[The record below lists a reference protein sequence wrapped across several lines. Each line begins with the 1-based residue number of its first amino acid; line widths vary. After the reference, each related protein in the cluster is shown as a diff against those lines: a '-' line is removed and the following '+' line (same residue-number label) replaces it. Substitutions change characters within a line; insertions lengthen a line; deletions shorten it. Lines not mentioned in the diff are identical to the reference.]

1 LKEIARVRQLSGQV
15 TVPPS
20 KSLTNRALLLGMV
33 TEGPTT
39 IIGPLDSDDS
49 RFMVECVRRL
59 GFEVEGSLRKS
70 ITIGPRVRMYAQE
83 TELFVGNAGTA
94 MRFLTGFLPFV
105 PGRYLLR
112 GEQRMHERPIGP
124 LVDAL
129 RNLGGEIE
137 YVEKEGYPPISIR
150 GRMMRGGLSVD
161 VDGSLS
167 SQFVSALMMG
177 GATLRGGMRLRVRD
191 AVSTP
196 YILLTAAIL
205 RQFGAE
211 VTVEGETISVRADA
225 LERDDYSVEGDYSS
239 ASYWMALAAVSG
251 GRLGI
256 EGLELDSAQG
266 DARFIEVL
274 REMGVSTEWT
284 EEGVLA
290 IEGGA
295 LHGGTF
301 DMNDIPDT
309 VPTLAAIAPLAT
321 SPVEIVNVAN
331 LRIKESDRIAALASE
346 LGKLGATV
354 EERED
359 GLLIQPGWGDH
370 PTVIDPHGDH
380 RLAMAFAVA
389 GAVRGN
395 VSIDHE
401 QVVSKS
407 YPGFWRTL
415 ARLLSEAREAKDER

>member
-1 LKEIARVRQLSGQV
+1 LKEIARAQQLSGQV
-15 TVPPS
+15 AVPPS
-20 KSLTNRALLLGMV
+20 KSLTNRALLLGMI

-39 IIGPLDSDDS
+39 ITGPLDSDDS

-59 GFEVEGSLRKS
+59 GFEVEGSLRRS

-105 PGRYLLR
+105 PGRFVLR
-112 GEQRMHERPIGP
+112 GEQRMHERPIGH

-150 GRMMRGGLSVD
+150 GRMMRGGMSVD

-167 SQFVSALMMG
+167 SQFISALMMG
-177 GATLRGGMRLRVRD
+177 GATLRGGIHLRVRE

-211 VTVEGETISVRADA
+211 VVVEDETISVRAET
-225 LERDDYSVEGDYSS
+225 LERSEYGVEGDYSS

-251 GRLGI
+251 GKI
-256 EGLELDSAQG
+256 GLANLDPESAQG

-274 REMGVSTEWT
+274 REMGVGIEWT
-284 EEGVLA
+284 DEGVLE
-290 IEGGA
+290 IERDR
-295 LHGGTF
+295 LRGGTF

-309 VPTLAAIAPLAT
+309 VPTLAAIAPLADA
-321 SPVEIVNVAN
+321 PVEIVNVAN

-354 EERED
+354 EERPD

-370 PTVIDPHGDH
+370 PAVIDPHGDH

-389 GAVRGN
+389 GAARGN
-395 VSIDHE
+395 VSIDQE

-407 YPGFWRTL
+407 YPGFWRSF
-415 ARLLSEAREAKDER
+415 ARLLSESQEQ